1 MDLKKEDQDYI
12 DSQINKK
19 SKIDKSDYYKKQN
32 LTVLILSF
40 AGLIL
45 AAILGILFASIGG
58 TINIFILLLIGALFG
73 FSASYIILSLILG
86 ILGLLFKTLKE
97 NYYKKFT
104 IKMIISSAIMIITV
118 ILLLI
123 TMSSI
128 PPTGPGNPADAIK
141 SLLKTQIN
149 TPGAEQCTA
158 PVIFTIQNPQLSAEG
173 ITIDTGL
180 EPEQIIFINPQEI
193 TGFEV
198 SNPQLL
204 KYTLTSSK
212 KVIMCAICSD
222 YGKEAL
228 EQALIANGVPTTINS
243 TIAEKTLCAVYPKKE
258 H

>member
-45 AAILGILFASIGG
+45 AAILGILFTPLDGR
-58 TINIFILLLIGALFG
+58 INIFMLLIIGVLLA
-73 FSASYIILSLILG
+73 FSSTYIVSSIILG
-86 ILGLLFKTLKE
+86 ILSIFFKKLKQ
-97 NYYKKFT
+97 NYIKFI
-104 IKMIISSAIMIITV
+104 IKILVSSATTV
-118 ILLLI
+118 IAVVILVI
-123 TMSSI
+123 VFSSI
-128 PPTGPGNPADAIK
+128 PPTGPGKPADATK

-149 TPGAEQCTA
+149 TPGREQCTA
-158 PVIFTIQNPQLSAEG
+158 PVMFTIQNPQLSAEG
-173 ITIDTGL
+173 IRIDTGL

>member
-1 MDLKKEDQDYI
+1 MDLKKAD
-12 DSQINKK
+12 N
-19 SKIDKSDYYKKQN
+19 N
-32 LTVLILSF
+32 ILLF
-40 AGLIL
+40 CVIGIFVGLIL
-45 AAILGILFASIGG
+45 VTLNAYLGQPPLINTILSVIG
-58 TINIFILLLIGALFG
+58 IFILIFSGTYVVLTLIIKLLQLFIKKLKDNIQSNIT
-73 FSASYIILSLILG
+73 FKIFVSLIISIIFIILIINSINASR
-86 ILGLLFKTLKE
+86 
-97 NYYKKFT
+97 NYY
-104 IKMIISSAIMIITV
+104 SSKQLVPST
-118 ILLLI
+118 
-123 TMSSI
+123 SQ
-128 PPTGPGNPADAIK
+128 
-141 SLLKTQIN
+141 LLKTQIN
-149 TPGAEQCTA
+149 TPGRERCTA
-158 PVIFTIQNPQLSAEG
+158 PVMFTIQNPQLSAEG
-173 ITIDTGL
+173 ITANTGL

>member
-45 AAILGILFASIGG
+45 AAILGILFTPLDGR
-58 TINIFILLLIGALFG
+58 INIFMLLIIGVLLA
-73 FSASYIILSLILG
+73 FSSTYIVSSIILG
-86 ILGLLFKTLKE
+86 ILSIFFKKLKQ
-97 NYYKKFT
+97 NYIKFI
-104 IKMIISSAIMIITV
+104 IKILVSSATTV
-118 ILLLI
+118 IAVVILVI
-123 TMSSI
+123 VFSSI
-128 PPTGPGNPADAIK
+128 PPTGPGKPADATK
-141 SLLKTQIN
+141 FLLKTQIN

-158 PVIFTIQNPQLSAEG
+158 PVMFTIQKPQLSAEG
-173 ITIDTGL
+173 ITTDTGL
-180 EPEQIIFINPQEI
+180 EPEQVIFINPQEI